1 MRARYERRWWR
12 ESWVSDYRAELKAPA
27 ALKALIEHRG
37 DTFAAFARRVSGE
50 WASTDGRDKRVSR
63 QMIAFLANGNLT
75 TCTPELSAAIERALD
90 LPEHTLFSLVP
101 KSRGKRQTVKEHAA

>member
-1 MRARYERRWWR
+1 MQGRREHRWWKER
-12 ESWVSDYRAELKAPA
+12 WVSEYKAELKAPA
-27 ALKALIEHRG
+27 ALKAFIEHR
-37 DTFAAFARRVSGE
+37 DSSFAAFARRVSGE

-75 TCTPELSAAIERALD
+75 TCTPGLAAAIERALD

-101 KSRGKRQTVKEHAA
+101 KSRGKRQTVKGEAA